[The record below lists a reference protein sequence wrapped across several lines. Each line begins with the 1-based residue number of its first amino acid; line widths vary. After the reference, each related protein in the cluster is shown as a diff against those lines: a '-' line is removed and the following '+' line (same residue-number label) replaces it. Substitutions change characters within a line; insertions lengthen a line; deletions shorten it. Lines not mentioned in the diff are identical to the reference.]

1 MKRRV
6 FIAGLGGTA
15 AWPLVARGQ
24 QPAMPVIGYLNSGSP
39 GPSKGTS
46 EAFRSGLAQIGF
58 IEGKDVNIEYRWAL
72 DDLNRLPSLAADLI
86 ALNVAVLV
94 ASPTGAALAAQAATK
109 TIPIVFAAAG
119 DPVERG
125 LVKSISRP
133 ESNLTGIIFLGP
145 EVDAKRLE
153 LLHELLPKVTTI
165 ATLINPDGA
174 AMDSIQNVEAA
185 SRAIGVKLVIVKA
198 RSEDEFNS
206 AFETAKQERAEAL
219 LVISHG
225 LFINSR
231 KKLID
236 LTKQFGLPSIFEWRE
251 VSQEGGLISY
261 GTNINDMFRIMG
273 TYAGRILKGAK
284 PSDLPV
290 VRPTKFELV
299 INLKT
304 AKALGLEIPPQLL
317 ARADE
322 VIE

>member
-1 MKRRV
+1 MRRRE
-6 FIAGLGGTA
+6 FIAGLSGTA
-15 AWPLVARGQ
+15 AWPLVARAQ
-24 QPAMPVIGYLNSGSP
+24 HTMPVIGYLYSGSP
-39 GPSKGTS
+39 GPSAEAS
-46 EAFRSGLAQIGF
+46 QAFRSGLAQAGF
-58 IEGKDVNIEYRWAL
+58 IEGKDVNIEYRWAHN
-72 DDLNRLPSLAADLI
+72 DLNRLPALAAELI

-109 TIPIVFAAAG
+109 TIPVVFGAAG

-133 ESNLTGIIFLGP
+133 EANLTGIIFLGP

-153 LLHELLPKVTTI
+153 LLHELLPKITTI
-165 ATLINPDGA
+165 ATLINPDGFT
-174 AMDSIQNVEAA
+174 MKPLQNVEAA
-185 SRAIGVKLVIVKA
+185 ARAIGVQLVIVKA

-206 AFETAKQERAEAL
+206 AFETAKQKRAGAL

-231 KKLID
+231 KKLIE
-236 LTKQFGLPSIFEWRE
+236 LTKKFGLPSIYEWRE
-251 VSQEGGLISY
+251 LSQEGGLISY

-273 TYAGRILKGAK
+273 TYAGRILKGAE

-290 VRPTKFELV
+290 VQPTNFELV

-304 AKALGLEIPPQLL
+304 AKALGLTVPPQLL